1 MVQSLPARGAAG
13 RRKKMGAW
21 MSRVWFLMFP
31 AKKYKIVV
39 VGLDDGKPPRS
50 TSSMLPKP
58 ISPNPT
64 FLLPG
69 SGSKGA
75 WSSLGKRWERAC
87 WGLEGVRPVENGM
100 EAETEGARRKGKE
113 QRGRKKKKGVY

>member
-39 VGLDDGKPPRS
+39 V
-50 TSSMLPKP
+50 
-58 ISPNPT
+58 
-64 FLLPG
+64 
-69 SGSKGA
+69 A
-75 WSSLGKRWERAC
+75 GKRWERAC

-100 EAETEGARRKGKE
+100 EAETEGARR
-113 QRGRKKKKGVY
+113 QLRLLH

>member
-39 VGLDDGKPPRS
+39 VGLDDGKTTTLYKLHAAQTNLPQPDLSPPWQWQQR
-50 TSSMLPKP
+50 
-58 ISPNPT
+58 
-64 FLLPG
+64 
-69 SGSKGA
+69 
-75 WSSLGKRWERAC
+75 
-87 WGLEGVRPVENGM
+87 GLELVGWR
-100 EAETEGARRKGKE
+100 
-113 QRGRKKKKGVY
+113 Y